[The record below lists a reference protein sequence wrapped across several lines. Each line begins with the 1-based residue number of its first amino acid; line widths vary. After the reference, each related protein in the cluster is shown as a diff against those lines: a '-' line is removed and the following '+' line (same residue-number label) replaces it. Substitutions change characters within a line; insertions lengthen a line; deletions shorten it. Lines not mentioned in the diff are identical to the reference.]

1 MVSKSLLKP
10 DIMKFNQLKLS
21 SLALAIAVLISS
33 CGGGSS
39 KEESSS
45 DASSEFEAAKE
56 QVAADVSKVLNDLP
70 PPSEVPYMLMNAG
83 AEFDANIINGI
94 DKMESYQSNEA
105 KAALNLGVYATDI
118 GYLASYGKSELALD
132 YMGECQKLA
141 APVGVAEA
149 IDYGMISRFEANME
163 NKDSLAT
170 IINEVMQKSG
180 ERLSELEELNSA
192 ALLLAGS
199 WIEGVHISTS
209 IVNNYPDDLP
219 EESRTL
225 ILEPLV
231 KIVLDQKTSLTDLL
245 KVMRDVPKTA
255 EVSNMIAEL
264 EKVKAI
270 YDGELAEVEKQISEN
285 TGGFILQP
293 GTINNLS
300 AEVRRIRS
308 TIVE

>member
-1 MVSKSLLKP
+1 
-10 DIMKFNQLKLS
+10 MKFNQLKRT
-21 SLALAIAVLISS
+21 SLALIAAIVVSS
-33 CGGGSS
+33 CGGGSN

-45 DASSEFEAAKE
+45 DASSEFEAAKD

-70 PPSEVPYMLMNAG
+70 PPSEVPYLLMNAG
-83 AEFDANIINGI
+83 AEFDPNIINSI
-94 DKMESYQSNEA
+94 DKMESYQTNET

-118 GYLASYGKSELALD
+118 GYLASYEKSELALD

-163 NKDSLAT
+163 SKDSLAT

-199 WIEGVHISTS
+199 WIEGVYISTS

-231 KIVLDQKTSLTDLL
+231 KIVMDQKASLADLL
-245 KVMRDVPKTA
+245 QVMRDVPETEA
-255 EVSNMIAEL
+255 ISNMMSEL

-270 YDGELAEVEKQISEN
+270 YDGELAEVEKQIAEN
-285 TGGFILQP
+285 TGGFVLQP
-293 GTINNLS
+293 STLDNLS
-300 AEVRRIRS
+300 AEVSRIRAS
-308 TIVE
+308 IVE

>member
-1 MVSKSLLKP
+1 
-10 DIMKFNQLKLS
+10 MKFNQLKLS
-21 SLALAIAVLISS
+21 SLALAAAVLVSS

-45 DASSEFEAAKE
+45 DASSEFDAAKE
-56 QVAADVSKVLNDLP
+56 QVAADVSKVLKDLP
-70 PPSEVPYMLMNAG
+70 PPSEVPYLLMNAG
-83 AEFDANIINGI
+83 AEFDASLINSI
-94 DKMESYQSNEA
+94 EKMESYQASES

-118 GYLASYGKSELALD
+118 GYLASYEKSEMALD

-149 IDYGMISRFEANME
+149 IDYGMISRFESNME
-163 NKDSLAT
+163 NKDSLAV
-170 IINEVMQKSG
+170 IINEVMEKSG

-199 WIEGVHISTS
+199 WIEGVYISTS

-231 KIVLDQKTSLTDLL
+231 KIVMDQKTSLYDLL
-245 KVMRDVPKTA
+245 QVMNDVPET
-255 EVSNMIAEL
+255 EDVTNMRAEL

-270 YDGELAEVEKQISEN
+270 YDGELAEVEEQIANN
-285 TGGFILQP
+285 TGDFVLQP
-293 GTINNLS
+293 STLDNLS
-300 AEVRRIRS
+300 AEVSRIRGS
-308 TIVE
+308 IVE

>member
-1 MVSKSLLKP
+1 
-10 DIMKFNQLKLS
+10 MKFNQLKLT
-21 SLALAIAVLISS
+21 SLALIAAIVVSS
-33 CGGGSS
+33 CGGGSN

-45 DASSEFEAAKE
+45 DASSEFEAAKD

-70 PPSEVPYMLMNAG
+70 PPSEVPYLLMNAG
-83 AEFDANIINGI
+83 AEFDPNIINSI
-94 DKMESYQSNEA
+94 DKMESYQTNET

-118 GYLASYGKSELALD
+118 GYLASYEKSELALD

-163 NKDSLAT
+163 SKDSLAT

-199 WIEGVHISTS
+199 WIEGVYISTS

-231 KIVLDQKTSLTDLL
+231 KIVMDQKASLADLL
-245 KVMRDVPKTA
+245 QVMRDVPETEA
-255 EVSNMIAEL
+255 ISNMMSEL

-270 YDGELAEVEKQISEN
+270 YDGELAEVEKQIAEN
-285 TGGFILQP
+285 TGGFVLQP
-293 GTINNLS
+293 STLDNLS
-300 AEVRRIRS
+300 AEVSRIRAS
-308 TIVE
+308 IVE

>member
-1 MVSKSLLKP
+1 
-10 DIMKFNQLKLS
+10 MKFNQLKLS
-21 SLALAIAVLISS
+21 SLALAAAVLVSS

-45 DASSEFEAAKE
+45 DASSEFDAAKE
-56 QVAADVSKVLNDLP
+56 QVAADVSKVLKDLP
-70 PPSEVPYMLMNAG
+70 PPSEVPYLLMNAG
-83 AEFDANIINGI
+83 AEFDASLINSI
-94 DKMESYQSNEA
+94 EKMESYQASES

-118 GYLASYGKSELALD
+118 GYLASYEKSEMALD

-149 IDYGMISRFEANME
+149 IDYGMISRFESNME
-163 NKDSLAT
+163 NKDSLAV
-170 IINEVMQKSG
+170 IINEVMEKSG

-199 WIEGVHISTS
+199 WIEGVYISTS

-231 KIVLDQKTSLTDLL
+231 KIVMDQKTSLYDLL
-245 KVMRDVPKTA
+245 QVMNDVPET
-255 EVSNMIAEL
+255 EDVTSMRAEL

-270 YDGELAEVEKQISEN
+270 YDGELAEVEEQIANN
-285 TGGFILQP
+285 TGDFVLQP
-293 GTINNLS
+293 STLDNLS
-300 AEVRRIRS
+300 AEVSRIRGS
-308 TIVE
+308 IVE

>member
-1 MVSKSLLKP
+1 
-10 DIMKFNQLKLS
+10 MKFNQLKLS
-21 SLALAIAVLISS
+21 SLALAAAVLVSS

-39 KEESSS
+39 KEESS
-45 DASSEFEAAKE
+45 DASSEFDAAKE
-56 QVAADVSKVLNDLP
+56 QVAADVSKVLKDLP
-70 PPSEVPYMLMNAG
+70 PPSEVPYLLMNAG
-83 AEFDANIINGI
+83 AEFDAGLINSI
-94 DKMESYQSNEA
+94 EKMESYQASES

-118 GYLASYGKSELALD
+118 GYLASYEKSEMALD

-149 IDYGMISRFEANME
+149 IDYGMISRFESNME
-163 NKDSLAT
+163 NKDSLAV

-199 WIEGVHISTS
+199 WIEGVYISTS

-231 KIVLDQKTSLTDLL
+231 KIVMDQKTSLNDLL
-245 KVMRDVPKTA
+245 QVMNDVPET
-255 EVSNMIAEL
+255 EDITSMRAEL

-270 YDGELAEVEKQISEN
+270 YDGELAEVEEQIANN
-285 TGGFILQP
+285 TGDFVLQP
-293 GTINNLS
+293 STLDNLS
-300 AEVRRIRS
+300 AEVSRIRGS
-308 TIVE
+308 IVE

>member
-1 MVSKSLLKP
+1 
-10 DIMKFNQLKLS
+10 
-21 SLALAIAVLISS
+21 SLALATAVLVSS

-56 QVAADVSKVLNDLP
+56 QVAADVSKVLSDLP

-83 AEFDANIINGI
+83 ADFDQNIINGL

-163 NKDSLAT
+163 NKDSLAV

-180 ERLSELEELNSA
+180 ERLGELEELNSA

-199 WIEGVHISTS
+199 WIEGVYISTS

-231 KIVLDQKTSLTDLL
+231 KIVMDQKTSLADLL
-245 KVMRDVPKTA
+245 QVMNDVPATDDIK
-255 EVSNMIAEL
+255 NMIAEL

-285 TGGFILQP
+285 TGGFVLKP
-293 GTINNLS
+293 STLDNLS
-300 AEVRRIRS
+300 AEVNRIRGS
-308 TIVE
+308 IIE